1 MRSEPGSAGRI
12 GPRALAHTV
21 GAAFALAWR
30 AGPHLTAAHG
40 LLVLV
45 QAGVP
50 IATAWLTKLA
60 LDLIVAPDVPE
71 GRLAAVAV
79 GLAAAGVAITL
90 APHATHYLT
99 MEVERRVALVS
110 QDRLFAAAER
120 LTGLA
125 RFEDPA
131 FLDRLRLA
139 QQSGGR
145 TPGVVVNSVFTIS
158 GSAVTIIGF
167 LGSLLVISPWMA
179 VAVLLSAIPALI
191 VELRLSRSRAA
202 MMWRIGPV
210 ERREIFFRGLLSDVR
225 AAKELRL
232 FGTAGFLR
240 DRMAGE
246 RRTANAEHR
255 RMDRRVL
262 RAQGGLGTLSAAIAG
277 AGLVW
282 AVTAAADGRV
292 SVGDVSLFV
301 AAVAGVQAAM
311 SGMIRDITM
320 SHHEL
325 LLFGHYLAVVDGG
338 PDLPVHASARPAP
351 ALRRGIE
358 FRDVW
363 FRYSPDHPW
372 VLRGVD
378 FTIGHGRS
386 VGLIGGNGAG
396 KSTLVKLLCRMYD
409 PERGAILWDGVDL
422 RDLDPAS
429 LRTRI
434 SAVFQ
439 DFMEYDLTAGEN
451 IGLGDIE
458 VLESGESPPL
468 RKAAERAGAHELV
481 EALPRGYGTLLSRM
495 FFDGDSDADDEPG
508 VPLSGGQWQRLA
520 LARAYLR
527 GQRDLLILDEPS
539 SGLDAEAEHAV
550 HTGLR
555 EHRRGRT
562 SLLISHRLGAVRDAD
577 RLVVLEEGRV
587 VESGSHAELVSS
599 GGVYARMFGLQ
610 AHGYREGPVLDGQ
623 VSDPAGNIR

>member
-1 MRSEPGSAGRI
+1 MRPDAGAPAPA
-12 GPRALAHTV
+12 GPRAAARAV

-30 AGPHLTAAHG
+30 AGPHLTAGHG

-50 IATAWLTKLA
+50 VAAAWLTKLA
-60 LDLIVAPDVPE
+60 LDMIVAPDIPA

-79 GLAAAGVAITL
+79 GLAACGVVATL
-90 APHATHYLT
+90 APHASHYLT
-99 MEVERRVALVS
+99 MEVERRVALTS

-145 TPGVVVNSVFTIS
+145 TPGVVVNSVFTIA
-158 GSAVTIIGF
+158 GGAVTILGF
-167 LGSLLVISPWMA
+167 LGSLLVVSPWMA
-179 VAVLLSAIPALI
+179 SAVLLAAIPALV

-240 DRMAGE
+240 DRMARE

-262 RAQGGLGTLSAAIAG
+262 GAQGALGALSAVIAG

-301 AAVAGVQAAM
+301 AAVAGVQTAV
-311 SGMIRDITM
+311 GGLIRDFTM
-320 SHHEL
+320 AHHEL

-338 PDLPVHASARPAP
+338 PDLPVPAAPRPVP

-372 VLRGVD
+372 VLRGVGL
-378 FTIGHGRS
+378 TVEHGRS

-422 RDLDPAS
+422 RDLDPAA
-429 LRTRI
+429 LRARI
-434 SAVFQ
+434 GAVFQ
-439 DFMEYDLTAGEN
+439 DFMEYDLSAGEN
-451 IGLGDIE
+451 IGLGDVG
-458 VLESGESPPL
+458 VLESGDPAPI
-468 RKAAERAGAHELV
+468 RAAAERAGAHGTV
-481 EALPRGYGTLLSRM
+481 AALPRGYDTLLSRL
-495 FFDGDSDADDEPG
+495 FFDGAESDGETG

-527 GQRDLLILDEPS
+527 GHRDLLILDEPS

-562 SLLISHRLGAVRDAD
+562 SLLVSHRLGSVRDAD
-577 RLVVLEEGRV
+577 RLVVLEGGRV
-587 VESGSHAELVSS
+587 AESGTHAELVAA

-610 AHGYREGPVLDGQ
+610 ARGYREGADGGEPVP
-623 VSDPAGNIR
+623 DPAGGVR